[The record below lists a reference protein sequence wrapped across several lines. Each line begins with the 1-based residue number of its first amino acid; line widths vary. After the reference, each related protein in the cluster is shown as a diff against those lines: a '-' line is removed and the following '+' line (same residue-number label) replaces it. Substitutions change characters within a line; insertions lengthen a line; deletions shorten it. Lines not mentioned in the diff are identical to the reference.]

1 LTTNIETLWERRDRL
16 NILAEILD
24 VATGGKLK
32 TQIMYSVNLSFNQV
46 KEYLSYLTERGFLKI
61 RIENRKK
68 FYETTAK
75 GNLYIKNYKEM
86 SNLLRRLEPVEA
98 QILVR

>member
-1 LTTNIETLWERRDRL
+1 LTTTIETLWERRDRL

-24 VATGGKLK
+24 TATESKLK
-32 TQIMYSVNLSFNQV
+32 TQIMYKVNLSFNQV
-46 KEYLSYLTERGFLKI
+46 KEYLSYLTERGFL
-61 RIENRKK
+61 RVRFENRKK

-75 GNLYIKNYKEM
+75 GNLFIKNYEEM
-86 SNLLRRLEPVEA
+86 SNLLRRPETVEG